1 MKEIY
6 NLQRLKTGELFRYSC
21 IAPCILAGKKK
32 KIKVFEEFSSNLG
45 LAFQIKDDLLD
56 IEGDEQEIGKKT
68 QKDSI
73 KGKETLISLMGKEK
87 AKKRSQELIEKSIK
101 ILEKFGKK
109 LKIL

>member
-1 MKEIY
+1 MHCSLYTCWK
-6 NLQRLKTGELFRYSC
+6 NQ
-21 IAPCILAGKKK
+21 

-68 QKDSI
+68 QKDLS

-87 AKKRSQELIEKSIK
+87 AKKNHEELIEKIYENFRK
-101 ILEKFGKK
+101 IWKK
-109 LKIL
+109 SKKSYRFD